1 VRVRGKDLER
11 GEVWVW
17 ACLLP
22 TAEHFPLP
30 QKILS
35 TAEHF
40 FLPRNVPKCVQL
52 RICCAFAVHLRK
64 PSRRLTTQSTATR
77 SIDRPSV
84 RAIERAIE
92 RSSDRAIDRA
102 MKRTGLVFLLFLDG
116 LRWML
121 CFALAFWMIRLCIW
135 LVCLFQFRQQVW
147 TLQVPRRVQDVNG
160 RIRVQNQNG
169 VGKVS
174 ILQKSAYCNLHGCCL
189 KPGAFA
195 ARELLVS

>member
-1 VRVRGKDLER
+1 MGKTWNGER
-11 GEVWVW
+11 YGH
-17 ACLLP
+17 A
-22 TAEHFPLP
+22 
-30 QKILS
+30 S
-35 TAEHF
+35 S
-40 FLPRNVPKCVQL
+40 LPRNIFPYRRKFLVPRNISFYLGMFQNAYS
-52 RICCAFAVHLRK
+52 CAFAEHLRRA
-64 PSRRLTTQSTATR
+64 SRRLTTQSTATR

-84 RAIERAIE
+84 RAIE